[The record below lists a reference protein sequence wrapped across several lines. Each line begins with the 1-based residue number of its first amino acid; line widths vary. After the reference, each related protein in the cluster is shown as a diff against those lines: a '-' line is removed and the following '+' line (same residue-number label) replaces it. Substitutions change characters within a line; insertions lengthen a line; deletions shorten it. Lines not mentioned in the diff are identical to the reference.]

1 MAVESS
7 SDIPELANVITA
19 LSHWRHEHPVIVWL
33 HHWENVVFSL
43 VIMSALCAIAWRCAR
58 KPAMVPRGAQN
69 LLELLVDG
77 IDQFIQ
83 RVLGAAGRRHTP
95 FIGTLFL
102 YIWVTNLSGLIPG
115 MKSSTAN
122 LSLPIAL
129 AIAVFFY
136 VQWTRIRDVGL
147 LPYLDHMAGSPRMP
161 KNAGALTLAL
171 AVITVAVAVILFILE
186 VLGEFIKP
194 ASLCLRLTF
203 NIFAE
208 DVLLAVLVGLGLTAG
223 LALHLPF
230 GLPLQFFVIP
240 LVLIFS
246 TVQALVFSL
255 LTTVYLSLVTPH
267 HGEEHHSPRP
277 TTERG

>member
-1 MAVESS
+1 MAVEHA
-7 SDIPELANVITA
+7 DGGIPELPNVITA
-19 LSHWRHEHPVIVWL
+19 LSHWNHHHPVIAFL
-33 HHWENVVFSL
+33 HRWENVVFSL
-43 VIMSALCAIAWRCAR
+43 IIMTALVVIAWRHAR
-58 KPAMVPRGAQN
+58 RPSLVPRGGQN
-69 LLELLVDG
+69 FLELLVDG

-102 YIWVTNLSGLIPG
+102 FIWMTNLSGLVPG

-129 AIAVFFY
+129 AVAVFFY
-136 VQWTRIRDVGL
+136 VQWTRISDVGL
-147 LPYLDHMAGSPRMP
+147 LPYLDHMAGTPRFP
-161 KNAGALTLAL
+161 KNAGALAPML
-171 AVITVAVAVILFILE
+171 AVMTVAVAVILFVLE

-208 DVLLAVLVGLGLTAG
+208 DVLLAVLVGLGITAG
-223 LALHLPF
+223 LALHLPI
-230 GLPLQFFVIP
+230 GLPLQFFAIP
-240 LVLIFS
+240 LILIFS

-255 LTTVYLSLVTPH
+255 LTAVYLSLVTPH
-267 HGEEHHSPRP
+267 HGEEHHS
-277 TTERG
+277 TH